1 MQRMKA
7 ILLRNTR
14 QRQNVFVQHLVT
26 LNSSQNSSK
35 GGLTREIFV
44 QHSKRKFVSL
54 CGHITSSIYS
64 SSKLKTPFK
73 LEVISRYH
81 EVVRSHFLK

>member
-35 GGLTREIFV
+35 GGLTREMFFNT
-44 QHSKRKFVSL
+44 R
-54 CGHITSSIYS
+54 T
-64 SSKLKTPFK
+64 
-73 LEVISRYH
+73 EISCLYAAT
-81 EVVRSHFLK
+81 